1 MPDYISTK
9 ITLIHLTEQ
18 PIYAHRGFQ
27 RKRTMA
33 RKGKDQIAKETQL
46 IEQVK
51 RWGVQAMF
59 SDDELLDELVLKGG
73 NAMALVHRL
82 SSRASVD
89 LDFSMRH
96 DFPNG
101 IDEVKRRINKVLA
114 ETFRENGF
122 EVFDFKMLEKP
133 DQISEDMAD
142 FWGGYDVE
150 FKLIAAELHKLH
162 APNLEALRRNALV
175 IGRGTKF
182 EIDISRFEYVDDKQ
196 AFEMDG
202 LKIYAYSPQMIVCE
216 KLRAICQQMPEYG
229 PIVKRDRAGSARA
242 RDFVDIHVLVTALGM
257 DITTTKFNQILTDMF
272 AVKKVPLS
280 FLGKIVDYRD
290 FHRQDF
296 PAVQATMTA
305 GSDAQD
311 FDSYFDFT
319 LDLVDALKPL
329 WDK

>member
-1 MPDYISTK
+1 
-9 ITLIHLTEQ
+9 
-18 PIYAHRGFQ
+18 
-27 RKRTMA
+27 MA
-33 RKGKDQIAKETQL
+33 VGLQLKNSMAKKGKDQIDQEIQL

-82 SSRASVD
+82 STRASVD

-101 IDEVKRRINKVLA
+101 IDEVKGRINKVLT
-114 ETFRENGF
+114 ETFQENGF
-122 EVFDFKMLEKP
+122 EVFDFKMLETP
-133 DQISEDMAD
+133 VHLSEDMAD
-142 FWGGYDVE
+142 FWGGYGIE
-150 FKLIAAELHKLH
+150 FKLISAELHKLY

-182 EIDISRFEYVDDKQ
+182 EIDISRFEYIDDKQ
-196 AFEMDG
+196 SFEMDG

-229 PIVKRDRAGSARA
+229 PIVKRDRPGSARA

-257 DITTTKFNQILTDMF
+257 DITTTKANQILMDMF
-272 AVKKVPLS
+272 TVKKVPLS
-280 FLGKIVDYRD
+280 FLGKIGAYRD
-290 FHRQDF
+290 VHRQDF

-305 GSDAQD
+305 GSDIQD
-311 FDSYFDFT
+311 FDFYFDFT
-319 LDLVDALKPL
+319 LGLVDALKPL